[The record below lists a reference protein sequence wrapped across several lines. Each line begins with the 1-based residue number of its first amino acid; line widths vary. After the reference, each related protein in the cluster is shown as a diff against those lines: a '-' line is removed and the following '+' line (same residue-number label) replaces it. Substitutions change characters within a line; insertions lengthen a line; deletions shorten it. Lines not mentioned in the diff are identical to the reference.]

1 KAHAEAALQAAKT
14 AGEAT
19 EQATEVFNVARAAEK
34 KMLEADLAA
43 SLEQARDAKRFEDD
57 LKPVL
62 AKQETQA
69 AQTGE
74 ETKRLI
80 SEAGEKLGK
89 DDQGAVQAAR
99 QAAVNLLSSQGTWTR
114 AAAEDALSGSD
125 EDMKAWIK
133 QDRTDAEHQDD
144 REKTVFFSRI
154 GTPRTAAAAEAALA
168 KGPEAVQEFLTKGA
182 FEGQKEEYRF
192 QILKVVNEAGKA
204 VKDAATKALDDGSTE
219 ALHSFL
225 TEGYT
230 KAQAEDDRFQV
241 LRQLEQGGPMMKAA
255 AQVAL
260 EGTDTM
266 RRVFVERAQY
276 RAAQADQDAAAHTA
290 AIQAQISVA
299 AKATSQAY
307 ENAETAFEAAARAQG
322 KADDAKKYAA
332 QAQAKAKE
340 AQGHANRAQEFANQ
354 ADKSAASAAAS
365 AKTAKAAAAKA
376 QVASRQANYSATQAT
391 ASAQQAVAS
400 AAGAQ
405 ASASRAKAAAI
416 EAGKDA
422 AAARVA
428 ASQAKQIAQ
437 NKREAEQRAAAE
449 AARKRA
455 EEVAKQKQR
464 PEDDAKNDKAELPG
478 SKGGGDGG
486 SSSGGCPPG
495 KQTWCDWAGYMSETS
510 TWTGWAAAAA
520 NLIPAPGVA
529 QGVSAVAGGISLLS
543 GVGSSIF
550 TGVAYG
556 FGSDEFWTSALGTT
570 VGFVGGKFKSAV
582 SKGAGL
588 VKSAGTKAKEVFGDA
603 AGSIYSGV
611 TGLFG

>member
-1 KAHAEAALQAAKT
+1 
-14 AGEAT
+14 
-19 EQATEVFNVARAAEK
+19 
-34 KMLEADLAA
+34 MLEADLAA
-43 SLEQARDAKRFEDD
+43 SLEQARDAKRFEDE

-62 AKQETQA
+62 AKRETQA

-89 DDQGAVQAAR
+89 DDQGAVQVAR

-125 EDMKAWIK
+125 EDMKAWVK
-133 QDRTDAEHQDD
+133 QDRIDAEHQDD

-154 GTPRTAAAAEAALA
+154 GTPRTAAAAEDALA

-230 KAQAEDDRFQV
+230 KAQAEDDRFQA

-276 RAAQADQDAAAHTA
+276 RAAQADQDTAAHTA
-290 AIQAQISVA
+290 AMQAQISVA

-307 ENAETAFEAAARAQG
+307 ENAETAMEAAARAQG

-365 AKTAKAAAAKA
+365 AKKAKAAAAKA

-391 ASAQQAVAS
+391 HSAQQAVAA

-405 ASASRAKAAAI
+405 ASASRARAASI

-428 ASQAKQIAQ
+428 ASQAKQIALQ
-437 NKREAEQRAAAE
+437 KHQAEQRAAAE

-455 EEVAKQKQR
+455 EEAAKQKQR

-478 SKGGGDGG
+478 SKGGGGGDGG
-486 SSSGGCPPG
+486 SSGGCPPG
-495 KQTWCDWAGYMSETS
+495 KQTWCDWAGYMGETS

-556 FGSDEFWTSALGTT
+556 FGSDEFWASALGTT
-570 VGFVGGKFKSAV
+570 VGFVGGKFKGAV

-611 TGLFG
+611 TSLFG